1 MLGELRVKFKHL
13 ISPPFLCP
21 SSCKMTSPQLA
32 SQRPLSFVL
41 TAREVSRSCE
51 EATEL
56 MELVAE
62 LLLLRSGSKST
73 KSSPLYPFS
82 LSENSYSKS
91 RDAIVANTKG
101 LAIAIKDLTRQLKD
115 ESFAEAER
123 TVRSIADKVTVLIE
137 ATSHAAYVTAL
148 SADSTSPA
156 KPGPIDQYSF
166 AKARLIIS
174 NTCSKFSPERGGTL
188 SNDDILELTQTIASN
203 LTILRQNCQQAS
215 GAAGIGELA
224 QNQFSACVQ
233 SLDGTSSAF
242 VSSVK
247 TFITSGQSSD
257 RKKVA
262 LFTVPLAAAVN
273 SVAAFAG
280 LPEFAGGLASLSTQG
295 EQNQTEILA
304 GAMSIVSAS
313 IQMLNTVTQLID
325 NKIGSAKSVNLGER
339 KASDERHWQ
348 RLVSCTRAVAE
359 SCKML
364 ASSIREHTP
373 YASPQVTP
381 PVPRAHLTST

>member
-1 MLGELRVKFKHL
+1 
-13 ISPPFLCP
+13 
-21 SSCKMTSPQLA
+21 MTSAPR
-32 SQRPLSFVL
+32 SPLYILS
-41 TAREVSRSCE
+41 AREVSRSCE

-73 KSSPLYPFS
+73 RAPPLHPFS
-82 LSENSYSKS
+82 LSDNSYSKS

-115 ESFAEAER
+115 ESFADVER
-123 TVRSIADKVTVLIE
+123 TVRSISEKVTILIE
-137 ATSHAAYVTAL
+137 ATSHAAYITAL
-148 SADSTSPA
+148 SSDGTSPA

-166 AKARLIIS
+166 AKSRLIIS
-174 NTCSKFSPERGGTL
+174 NTCNKFSSERGSTL
-188 SNDDILELTQTIASN
+188 SNDDMLELTQTIASN

-215 GAAGIGELA
+215 TAESIGELA

-247 TFITSGQSSD
+247 GFLTSGRGSD
-257 RKKVA
+257 KKKVA
-262 LFTVPLAAAVN
+262 MFTVALAAAVN
-273 SVAAFAG
+273 SVAGFAA
-280 LPEFAGGLASLSTQG
+280 LPEFAGGVASFSTEG
-295 EQNQTEILA
+295 EQNQTEMLA
-304 GAMSIVSAS
+304 RAMSVVSAS
-313 IQMLNTVTQLID
+313 VQMLNTVTQLID
-325 NKIGSAKSVNLGER
+325 NKIGSAKSLNLGE
-339 KASDERHWQ
+339 KKISDEKHWQ

-373 YASPQVTP
+373 FVSPQGTP
-381 PVPRAHLTST
+381 PIPRANQTT